1 MAFNRMT
8 VGQLGSILSDTV
20 VVDRY
25 SQEIVFF
32 SAVSYTTL
40 IQASIKEISKLGNS
54 VLVSGV
60 GSYRVCKQGYEIE
73 VKKNQIAIMFM
84 H

>member
-32 SAVSYTTL
+32 SAVSYTT
-40 IQASIKEISKLGNS
+40 
-54 VLVSGV
+54 
-60 GSYRVCKQGYEIE
+60 
-73 VKKNQIAIMFM
+73 
-84 H
+84 